1 MLENIITVV
10 ERYWSLFLS
19 GLGYTLLLA
28 LITVVCGT
36 LLGSLIALMRMA
48 RFRPLSVVATAFI
61 EVIRGTPL
69 LLQLYVFYFLVP
81 KIMPFEIGEFT
92 SVSMALVINS
102 TAYVAEIIRAGILA
116 VDRGQTEAA
125 RSLGMDGRQTM
136 VKIVMPQ
143 AVKNILP
150 ALCNEFVAVVKE
162 TSLAS
167 TFFVGDLMT
176 VFRRINASIFMTL
189 EPLIVVG
196 IIYFVVTFTVSKAVG
211 VLERRLK
218 YSD

>member
-125 RSLGMDGRQTM
+125 RSLGMDSRQTM
-136 VKIVMPQ
+136 VRIVMPQ

-196 IIYFVVTFTVSKAVG
+196 IIYFVVTFTMSKAVG

>member
-1 MLENIITVV
+1 MLENIVTVV

-48 RFRPLSVVATAFI
+48 RFHPLSVVATAFI

-125 RSLGMDGRQTM
+125 RSLGMDSRQTM
-136 VKIVMPQ
+136 VRIVMPQ

-196 IIYFVVTFTVSKAVG
+196 IIYFVVTFTMSKAVG

>member
-1 MLENIITVV
+1 MLENIVTVV

-36 LLGSLIALMRMA
+36 ILGSLIALMRMA

-125 RSLGMDGRQTM
+125 RSLGLDSRQTM
-136 VKIVMPQ
+136 VRIVMPQ

-196 IIYFVVTFTVSKAVG
+196 IIYFVVTFTMSKAVG